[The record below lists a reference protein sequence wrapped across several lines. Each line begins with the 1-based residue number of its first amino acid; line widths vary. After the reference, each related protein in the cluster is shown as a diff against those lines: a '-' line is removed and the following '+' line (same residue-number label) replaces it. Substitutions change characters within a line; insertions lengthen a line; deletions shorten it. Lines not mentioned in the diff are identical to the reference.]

1 MLRRARQLTM
11 TLAMFVPLQTTLP
24 CSVQSTSA
32 TLRGHSASL
41 DFATL
46 DFLKQ
51 CQTKSFSG
59 KFFVVISTCLR
70 ALLASNYKMLSYST
84 TGYLALLMILLALK
98 VKKFR
103 TFVGAAPPL
112 IATFRICSMSFRA
125 QCVDSVNYQAVDT
138 VLVQLRSSNAKDKSF
153 RTWLGAAP
161 C

>member
-1 MLRRARQLTM
+1 MLRGARQLTM
-11 TLAMFVPLQTTLP
+11 TLAMFVPPQTTLP

-70 ALLASNYKMLSYST
+70 ALLASNDKISYST
-84 TGYLALLMILLALK
+84 TGYLALLMIMLALK

-103 TFVGAAPPL
+103 TSVGAAPPL
-112 IATFRICSMSFRA
+112 IATFRICSMLFRA
-125 QCVDSVNYQAVDT
+125 QCVDSVNYKAVDT